1 MKERH
6 SYGSKWQ
13 LSLGNH
19 PFPANYEVPSL
30 KGQTKCPESAFAL
43 PFFMERDVTPLA
55 LRWNVPDSMAG
66 KPLIG

>member
-6 SYGSKWQ
+6 SYCLKQQ
-13 LSLGNH
+13 LSPGKV
-19 PFPANYEVPSL
+19 PFLANYEVPSL
-30 KGQTKCPESAFAL
+30 KDQDEVPRECVRTPFYREHGIAL
-43 PFFMERDVTPLA
+43 LV